1 MADLIIKAGTGTG
14 NRVLLQDQAG
24 GNILTSGNSGATI
37 ANADFAASTT
47 FPVGHVVQVLHSYVD
62 SQLSTQVVASGDN
75 WATFSQLTIAITP
88 KAGNKVL
95 CQYHVHLGNTGQSDA
110 QPVTAMFRDSTKIGV
125 GAADGVKIRVSTGK
139 VGPLAS
145 ESAGNFTTHSS
156 IWLDDPNADGSTS
169 FDYKVGIAAR
179 GTGSSGTVYT
189 SRTGTDSDNTETQRT
204 SSSIVVMEIA
214 Q

>member
-1 MADLIIKAGTGTG
+1 MSHKIIFT
-14 NRVLLQDQAG
+14 
-24 GNILTSGNSGATI
+24 
-37 ANADFAASTT
+37 
-47 FPVGHVVQVLHSYVD
+47 Y
-62 SQLSTQVVASGDN
+62 
-75 WATFSQLTIAITP
+75 
-88 KAGNKVL
+88 
-95 CQYHVHLGNTGQSDA
+95 
-110 QPVTAMFRDSTKIGV
+110 STKIGV

-189 SRTGTDSDNTETQRT
+189 NRTGTDSDNNENQRT

>member
-1 MADLIIKAGTGTG
+1 
-14 NRVLLQDQAG
+14 
-24 GNILTSGNSGATI
+24 
-37 ANADFAASTT
+37 
-47 FPVGHVVQVLHSYVD
+47 VVQVLHSYVD
-62 SQLSTQVVASGDN
+62 SQLSTQVTASSEG
-75 WATFSQLTIAITP
+75 WYTPSQFIIAITP

-110 QPVTAMFRDSTKIGV
+110 QPVTAMFRDSTKIGM
-125 GAADGVKIRVSTGK
+125 GAADGSKIRVSTGK

-145 ESAGNFTTHSS
+145 ESAGNMSTHSS

-189 SRTGTDSDNTETQRT
+189 NRTGTDSDNNENQRT
-204 SSSIVVMEIA
+204 SSSIVVMEVA